1 MPTPALPRHALLLIA
16 HGTRNPRGAAEMDE
30 LVERVQ
36 GRLEVHAAAAW
47 LEDFASP
54 HAAAAAAELVDRGA
68 SALVT
73 LPLLHFAAGHAKT
86 DVPAELAAVRAAFP
100 GLPLHH
106 GRVLGVHP
114 ALLRLGAARVAA
126 VSTDAAEEALVVAAS
141 GSSDP
146 DANGELAKAAR
157 MLAEA
162 TGHRWV
168 EPCFAGVTWPAIDEV
183 LARVA
188 AAGVRRAVLFSWSLL
203 AGLLEQ
209 RVARAAKKVSAATG
223 LDVRDAG
230 RFGPDDAVAEAIAE
244 RYAEALT
251 GDIRANCDACCYRV
265 PLSGLEHRVAAP
277 SAGGTGRT

>member
-1 MPTPALPRHALLLIA
+1 M
-16 HGTRNPRGAAEMDE
+16 
-30 LVERVQ
+30 
-36 GRLEVHAAAAW
+36 
-47 LEDFASP
+47 
-54 HAAAAAAELVDRGA
+54 
-68 SALVT
+68 
-73 LPLLHFAAGHAKT
+73 
-86 DVPAELAAVRAAFP
+86 
-100 GLPLHH
+100 
-106 GRVLGVHP
+106 
-114 ALLRLGAARVAA
+114 
-126 VSTDAAEEALVVAAS
+126 AAS

-146 DANGELAKAAR
+146 DANGEMAKAAR

-188 AAGVRRAVLFSWSLL
+188 AAGARRAVLFSWSLL

-277 SAGGTGRT
+277 PPAAPGGPERSGHCRWRAEGRLALPEAQGPQRRHEVGGAHGREVDEPGVHQRGEPGRVERAARRRARSR